1 MFTGQVINLIIDNFR
16 RKIKKTLLV
25 CWPVMLI
32 MFLSIMNV
40 ITIMIVILEL
50 VPFSVTGLITVRE
63 NETYVFYGLVYNF
76 YWM

>member
-40 ITIMIVILEL
+40 ITITIVILEL

-63 NETYVFYGLVYNF
+63 NETYVFYGLVFNF